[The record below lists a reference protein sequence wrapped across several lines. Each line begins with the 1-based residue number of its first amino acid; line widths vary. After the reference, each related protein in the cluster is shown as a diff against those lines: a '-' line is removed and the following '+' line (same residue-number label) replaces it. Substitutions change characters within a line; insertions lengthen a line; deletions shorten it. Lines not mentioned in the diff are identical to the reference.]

1 MGGTVSSFLFLFWE
15 NLKWFLPWKFHRNCQ
30 QKHLGRSKT
39 MKFSLSTP
47 FFFFNSVGSNRK
59 HFYCHS
65 VLRIFIFQLFL
76 LWSVRFLEECFLNFQ
91 KVVFLFIFLLL
102 ISKLHCGWRMSF
114 FGTDSLK
121 FRFAVAWYMI
131 NFCVFEKN
139 LYSLCVWEESV
150 FFNCQVWWS
159 IFFIIHIIYIFV
171 DYFFVYYQ
179 LLREMFWNS

>member
-1 MGGTVSSFLFLFWE
+1 MSFSSKNFYISIISSLIREIFGGV
-15 NLKWFLPWKFHRNCQ
+15 
-30 QKHLGRSKT
+30 
-39 MKFSLSTP
+39 
-47 FFFFNSVGSNRK
+47 
-59 HFYCHS
+59 
-65 VLRIFIFQLFL
+65 
-76 LWSVRFLEECFLNFQ
+76 FLNFQ

-139 LYSLCVWEESV
+139 LCSLCVWEESV

-159 IFFIIHIIYIFV
+159 SFFIMLFTSSISSLISFLSAVSYWERCFKIHRFV
-171 DYFFVYYQ
+171 TFPC
-179 LLREMFWNS
+179 NSIKFCFI